1 MKKIFLNALRVVNDY
16 RRAYMLSNMVYY
28 GLFIGGVIAM
38 ALVPASLKESMIQQ
52 LGVFLTTGT
61 YAPVTE
67 AYDSGFVLL
76 AILLTFVVNLIIGRF
91 FSITLPSVV
100 IPFSGPLMYMPIAF
114 TMGAVVSLALGTRTI
129 IDINLFLLAALELQS
144 SVIAIL
150 GAYIQG
156 KALLFPKSVGLA
168 THQQGFWLGIKESLY
183 LYALIIAV
191 LAIAAVHESF
201 LFFVVLPMSK

>member
-1 MKKIFLNALRVVNDY
+1 
-16 RRAYMLSNMVYY
+16 
-28 GLFIGGVIAM
+28 
-38 ALVPASLKESMIQQ
+38 MIQQ

-114 TMGAVVSLALGTRTI
+114 TMGTVVSLALGTRTI

-150 GAYIQG
+150 A
-156 KALLFPKSVGLA
+156 
-168 THQQGFWLGIKESLY
+168 HQQGFWLGIKESLY

>member
-28 GLFIGGVIAM
+28 GLFISGVIAM

-114 TMGAVVSLALGTRTI
+114 TMGTVVSLALGTRTI

-168 THQQGFWLGIKESLY
+168 THQQGFWLGIKETLY

>member
-1 MKKIFLNALRVVNDY
+1 MKKIFLNALRIVNDY

-28 GLFIGGVIAM
+28 GLFISGVIAM

-114 TMGAVVSLALGTRTI
+114 TMGTVVSLALGTRTI

-183 LYALIIAV
+183 LYAFIIAV

>member
-1 MKKIFLNALRVVNDY
+1 MKKIFLNALRIVNDY

-28 GLFIGGVIAM
+28 GLFISGVIAM

-114 TMGAVVSLALGTRTI
+114 TMGTVVSLALGTRTI

-168 THQQGFWLGIKESLY
+168 THQQGFWLGIKETLY

>member
-1 MKKIFLNALRVVNDY
+1 MKKIFLNALRIVNDY
-16 RRAYMLSNMVYY
+16 RRAYILSNMVYY
-28 GLFIGGVIAM
+28 GLFISGVIAM

-114 TMGAVVSLALGTRTI
+114 TMGTVVSLALGTRTI